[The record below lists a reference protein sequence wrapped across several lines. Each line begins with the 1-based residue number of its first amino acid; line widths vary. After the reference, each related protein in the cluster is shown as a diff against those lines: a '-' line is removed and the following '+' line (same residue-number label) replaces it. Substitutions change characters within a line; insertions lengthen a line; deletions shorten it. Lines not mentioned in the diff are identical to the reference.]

1 MLSPISWNHMNV
13 LNVCCALCT
22 FVRCVSNFVEYHVS
36 RYIIIIIIIV
46 VVVVIII
53 SYHFYYF
60 LFLLLLLVITDF
72 RSIFFPWGL
81 SAVTSS

>member
-1 MLSPISWNHMNV
+1 MNV
-13 LNVCCALCT
+13 LNVCCALCA

-36 RYIIIIIIIV
+36 RYIIIIIIIIIVV

-53 SYHFYYF
+53 SYHYYYF

-81 SAVTSS
+81 SAVTLS

>member
-1 MLSPISWNHMNV
+1 MNV
-13 LNVCCALCT
+13 LNVCCALCA

-36 RYIIIIIIIV
+36 QYIIIIIIIIIITIIVV

-53 SYHFYYF
+53 SYHYYYF

-81 SAVTSS
+81 SAVTLS